1 MDFRSPRYPYIA
13 VLLVSLVRLMNAQ
26 IPSARAILETSEAE
40 QTKFVNETMDAGF
53 PDNRA
58 DQMTMLL
65 INRSALVLPL
75 IERRVEVELRSQLPS
90 NSLIDTATEST

>member
-1 MDFRSPRYPYIA
+1 
-13 VLLVSLVRLMNAQ
+13 
-26 IPSARAILETSEAE
+26 
-40 QTKFVNETMDAGF
+40 
-53 PDNRA
+53 
-58 DQMTMLL
+58 MTMLL